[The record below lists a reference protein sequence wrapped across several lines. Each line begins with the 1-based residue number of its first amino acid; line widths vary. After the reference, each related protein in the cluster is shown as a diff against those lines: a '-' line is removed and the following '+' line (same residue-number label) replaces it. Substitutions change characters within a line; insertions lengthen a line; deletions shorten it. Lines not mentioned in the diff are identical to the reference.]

1 MHATRVLGAD
11 ALGVSA
17 LIGDGV
23 EELVTRL
30 GTLSKEA
37 EAAEPERAP
46 YVVLRP
52 GRPRFT
58 VEREGSGWRVRGQ
71 NVERWLLAT
80 DLDDEIQLAKLQ
92 KRLVREGVERRLGE
106 LGARRGDEVAI
117 GDRVFEF
124 LPGDVPRDVPGNV
137 EEARDGS

>member
-1 MHATRVLGAD
+1 MRGASV
-11 ALGVSA
+11 A
-17 LIGDGV
+17 
-23 EELVTRL
+23 
-30 GTLSKEA
+30 LSKAA

-58 VEREGSGWRVRGQ
+58 VERAGSGWRVKGQ
-71 NVERWLLAT
+71 SVERLLLET
-80 DLDDEIQLAKLQ
+80 DLDDEVQLAKLQ
-92 KRLVREGVERRLGE
+92 KRLIREGVERRLAE

-124 LPGDVPRDVPGNV
+124 LPESPADQAEAP
-137 EEARDGS
+137 EEVRDGR